1 MTVFGKVLLIFNL
14 LLAIGFGYLAT
25 QDWQRRQTIQAAALR
40 YDLLVQGLPLGAE
53 PDAPKSLPAD
63 PDDPV
68 PLRVL
73 GVGNIPVFS
82 VSKKY
87 LEAYFQGAQGG
98 SDLGGPA
105 VPNQLAE
112 VQRVRSRIEQLLS
125 AAETPQAKLQRLR
138 GWLLY
143 QAETFEEHQ
152 AILDLLRQG
161 NVEEL
166 QNQLYARF
174 DAVLKPSQAGA
185 IPPPLTDEELA
196 GKTPEEQAALVQ
208 SRASQLQQS
217 YAQSL
222 DESERRMRL
231 AHLLIHLD
239 PSADWQKRVA
249 AVVGLS
255 RYTSALVAQT
265 RRFEEMSRLM
275 EQLLVVDQQAY
286 LERLQPLMR
295 AAQNAT
301 DVTNRQAALRAK
313 WVEQFRRESDA
324 VNQRETQ
331 LRELTN
337 ALARVKA
344 EVDALLV
351 RQTGIEDQMLAI
363 QREVANALEEVYRL
377 EAELVAREKQL
388 LQQMGRSFGP

>member
-1 MTVFGKVLLIFNL
+1 MTAFGKVLLIFNL
-14 LLAIGFGYLAT
+14 LLVIGFGYLAT

-53 PDAPKSLPAD
+53 PDAPKSLPTD
-63 PDDPV
+63 PDEPV

-73 GVGNIPVFS
+73 GVGNIPVAS

-112 VQRVRSRIEQLLS
+112 VQRVRSRIEQLLN
-125 AAETPQAKLQRLR
+125 AAETPEAKLQRLR

-166 QNQLYARF
+166 QNRLYARF
-174 DAVLKPSQAGA
+174 DAVLKPSQSGT

-208 SRASQLQQS
+208 SRSSQIQQS

-255 RYTSALVAQT
+255 RYTLALVAQT
-265 RRFEEMSRLM
+265 RRFEDMSRLM
-275 EQLLVVDQQAY
+275 EQLLIVDQQAY
-286 LERLQPLMR
+286 LERLQPLMQ
-295 AAQNAT
+295 AAQHAT
-301 DVTNRQAALRAK
+301 DITNRQAALRAK
-313 WVEQFRRESDA
+313 WIEQFRRESDA

-331 LRELTN
+331 LRELAN

-351 RQTGIEDQMLAI
+351 RQKGIEDQMLAI

-388 LQQMGRSFGP
+388 LQQLGRSIAP

>member
-1 MTVFGKVLLIFNL
+1 MTVFGKVLLVFNL

-63 PDDPV
+63 PDEPV

-73 GVGNIPVFS
+73 GVGNIPVTS

-125 AAETPQAKLQRLR
+125 AAETPEAKLQRLR

-166 QNQLYARF
+166 QNRLYARF
-174 DAVLKPSQAGA
+174 DAVLKPSQSGT

-208 SRASQLQQS
+208 SRSSQIQQS

-222 DESERRMRL
+222 DESERRMRI

-255 RYTSALVAQT
+255 RYTVALVAQT
-265 RRFEEMSRLM
+265 RRFEDMSRLM
-275 EQLLVVDQQAY
+275 EQLLIVDQQAY
-286 LERLQPLMR
+286 LERLQPLMQ
-295 AAQNAT
+295 AAQHAT
-301 DVTNRQAALRAK
+301 DITNRQAALRAK
-313 WVEQFRRESDA
+313 WIEQYRRESDA

-331 LRELTN
+331 LRELAN

-351 RQTGIEDQMLAI
+351 RQKGIEDQMLAI

-388 LQQMGRSFGP
+388 LQQLGRSIAP

>member
-73 GVGNIPVFS
+73 GVGNIPTTS

-87 LEAYFQGAQGG
+87 LESYFQGLQGG
-98 SDLGGPA
+98 SELGGPA

-112 VQRVRSRIEQLLS
+112 VQRVRARVEQLLN
-125 AAETPQAKLQRLR
+125 AADTPAARLQLLR
-138 GWLLY
+138 GFLLY
-143 QAETFEEHQ
+143 QAENFEEHQ
-152 AILDLLRQG
+152 AILALLQQG
-161 NVEEL
+161 KVEEL
-166 QNQLYARF
+166 QSRLYARF
-174 DAVLKPSQAGA
+174 DAVLKPPQAGTGV
-185 IPPPLTDEELA
+185 PPLGDEELA
-196 GKTPEEQAALVQ
+196 GKTREEQVALIQ
-208 SRASQLQQS
+208 SRLNQIQQS
-217 YAQSL
+217 YEQAI
-222 DESERRMRL
+222 DESERRMRI

-239 PSADWQKRVA
+239 PSAEWQKRVA
-249 AVVGLS
+249 AIVGLS
-255 RYTSALVAQT
+255 RYTLALTAQT
-265 RRFEEMSRLM
+265 RRFEDMSRTL

-286 LERLQPLMR
+286 LERLQPLIQV
-295 AAQNAT
+295 AQIAT
-301 DVTNRQAALRAK
+301 EQTNRQAALRAK

-331 LRELTN
+331 LRELAN
-337 ALARVKA
+337 ALANVKA
-344 EVDALLV
+344 EVDRLLV
-351 RQTGIEDQMLAI
+351 RQKGIEDQMFAI
-363 QREVANALEEVYRL
+363 HREVANALEEVYRL

-388 LQQMGRSFGP
+388 LQQQGRSFNP